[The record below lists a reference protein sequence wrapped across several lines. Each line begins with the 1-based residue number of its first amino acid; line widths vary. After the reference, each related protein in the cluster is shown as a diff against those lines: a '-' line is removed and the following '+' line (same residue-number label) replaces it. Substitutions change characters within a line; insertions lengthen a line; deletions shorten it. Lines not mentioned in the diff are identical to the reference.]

1 MASFFP
7 DSTSFTSWLA
17 LKTEAELKTRLYRAN
32 PTGARLDGSKSVL
45 VRRLEEIT
53 RHLTRERQLI
63 IFPELRRRQSMIRA
77 TTANRTVLREVISSS
92 NRPTIN
98 TRPVPNFNSQLPSR
112 RLTIPVSPL
121 LGIRRSRQHP
131 EVAMTPVTSRAR
143 NRPPRNILSGVDRTP
158 EQMLRE
164 TSRRLANPVS
174 PLLGIRRSRQHPEV
188 DMTHVTVR
196 ARNPPRNILS
206 GVDRTPE
213 QMLREALELQAGM
226 IIQSISQAVTP
237 RTRQHSISSIGAVTP
252 VNSRRR
258 AASTSSA
265 EKRGPE
271 VVMEE
276 DVKMK
281 LECKI
286 CFDSRINTV
295 LLPCGHACSCQDC
308 SVKLKFATWDSKC
321 PICRSRIQNISM
333 LYFS

>member
-77 TTANRTVLREVISSS
+77 STANRTGLVLQGRQDTSSRQGVSQERLIIGDLRSRPVLREVTSSS

-131 EVAMTPVTSRAR
+131 EEEAMTPVRSRA
-143 NRPPRNILSGVDRTP
+143 I
-158 EQMLRE
+158 
-164 TSRRLANPVS
+164 
-174 PLLGIRRSRQHPEV
+174 
-188 DMTHVTVR
+188 
-196 ARNPPRNILS
+196 NPPRNIFS
-206 GVDRTPE
+206 GDNRTPE
-213 QMLREALELQAGM
+213 QILRETLELQAGM

>member
-7 DSTSFTSWLA
+7 DSTSYTSWLA

-63 IFPELRRRQSMIRA
+63 IFPELRRRQSMLRA
-77 TTANRTVLREVISSS
+77 TTANRTGLVLQGRQDSSSRLGVGQGRQIIGDLRSRLVSREVTSSS

-131 EVAMTPVTSRAR
+131 EEEAMTPVRSRA
-143 NRPPRNILSGVDRTP
+143 I
-158 EQMLRE
+158 
-164 TSRRLANPVS
+164 
-174 PLLGIRRSRQHPEV
+174 
-188 DMTHVTVR
+188 
-196 ARNPPRNILS
+196 NPPRNIFS
-206 GVDRTPE
+206 GDNRTPE
-213 QMLREALELQAGM
+213 QILRETLELQAGM

>member
-7 DSTSFTSWLA
+7 DSTSYTSWLA

-63 IFPELRRRQSMIRA
+63 IFPELRRRQSMLRA
-77 TTANRTVLREVISSS
+77 TTANRTGLVLQGRQDSSSRLGVGRGRQIIGDLRTRLVSREVTSSS
-92 NRPTIN
+92 NRPPIN
-98 TRPVPNFNSQLPSR
+98 TRPVPNITSQLPSR

-131 EVAMTPVTSRAR
+131 EEEAVTPVRSRPI
-143 NRPPRNILSGVDRTP
+143 NPLPRNIFSGDNRTP
-158 EQMLRE
+158 EQILRE
-164 TSRRLANPVS
+164 T
-174 PLLGIRRSRQHPEV
+174 
-188 DMTHVTVR
+188 
-196 ARNPPRNILS
+196 
-206 GVDRTPE
+206 
-213 QMLREALELQAGM
+213 LELQAGM

-237 RTRQHSISSIGAVTP
+237 RTRQHSISSIGAVSP

-308 SVKLKFATWDSKC
+308 SVKLQFATWDSKC

>member
-7 DSTSFTSWLA
+7 DSTSYTSWLA

-63 IFPELRRRQSMIRA
+63 IFPELRRRQSMLRA
-77 TTANRTVLREVISSS
+77 ATANRPGLVLQGRQETTSRQGVGQERQIIGDLRSRPVLREVTS
-92 NRPTIN
+92 NSIRPTIN
-98 TRPVPNFNSQLPSR
+98 TWPVPNLNSQLPSR
-112 RLTIPVSPL
+112 RLTIPVSPV
-121 LGIRRSRQHP
+121 LGDRRSRQHP
-131 EVAMTPVTSRAR
+131 EEEAMTPVRSRA
-143 NRPPRNILSGVDRTP
+143 I
-158 EQMLRE
+158 
-164 TSRRLANPVS
+164 
-174 PLLGIRRSRQHPEV
+174 
-188 DMTHVTVR
+188 
-196 ARNPPRNILS
+196 NPPRNIFS
-206 GVDRTPE
+206 GDNRTPE
-213 QMLREALELQAGM
+213 QILRETLELQAGM

>member
-7 DSTSFTSWLA
+7 DFTSFSSWLA
-17 LKTEAELKTRLYRAN
+17 SKTEAELKTRLYRAN
-32 PTGARLDGSKSVL
+32 PVVRLDGSKSVL
-45 VRRLEEIT
+45 VRRLEEVT

-63 IFPELRRRQSMIRA
+63 IFPELRRRQSMLRA
-77 TTANRTVLREVISSS
+77 ATANRPGRVLQGGQDSTSRLGAGQQERQFIGDSRLRTVQREVTSSS
-92 NRPTIN
+92 NRPSN
-98 TRPVPNFNSQLPSR
+98 TRPVPNFNPQLSSR

-121 LGIRRSRQHP
+121 LGMRRSHNHP
-131 EVAMTPVTSRAR
+131 EVAMTPVRPRTI
-143 NRPPRNILSGVDRTP
+143 NPPRNIFAGDDRTP
-158 EQMLRE
+158 EQILRE
-164 TSRRLANPVS
+164 T
-174 PLLGIRRSRQHPEV
+174 
-188 DMTHVTVR
+188 
-196 ARNPPRNILS
+196 
-206 GVDRTPE
+206 
-213 QMLREALELQAGM
+213 LELHAGR

-237 RTRQHSISSIGAVTP
+237 RIRQHSISSSGALSP

-271 VVMEE
+271 VLMEE
-276 DVKMK
+276 GHKVK